1 MWGCLLQTLA
11 MPPDDHAT
19 SRPRRTEQARRWSI
33 TLLLLTQACTAVAI
47 VALLDLAVRSAILLD
62 PFGFDTFFYHLPFA
76 ALRGGVVVPFDMN
89 DTVRAQFDGF
99 PPLPDLVQG
108 VLWRITGS
116 VNATGV
122 VNFLAF
128 AVFLAYSHKVLRAPF
143 WLVALI
149 SLTAP
154 LILIHTSVDYVD
166 LFANA
171 WLAMGVSSI
180 MFAYLFPERRS
191 RAVVIGGLAGL
202 TLAAWSKYTVVPIV
216 IVAFVILA
224 VMVLRSTAGFRLTR
238 RQAAAVFLVF
248 AVLASVPYVKNLAVY
263 GNPFWPLRVPLVG
276 SLFPYI
282 ADPAALHDGQ
292 PIDRPPQLKDAPQLQ
307 VFVESLFET
316 RNPLRYPDR
325 PRWIL
330 DQFQWPPATAHRM
343 GGFWGIGTVIFL
355 VLTAGML
362 IAYRRRAGII
372 MTVSGVA
379 FLCFVGVLPQSNE
392 LRYFMFIPLTW
403 AATIGMLFNPI
414 QIRFPRAAAG
424 ILALLLVLFGYIV
437 SETWQYYQLAALDN
451 RAAAKIWG
459 ADELWPLLKPGETY
473 CAVHMYPLG
482 FLLTGPTLSEF
493 SIVDRSKASLCAPG
507 TIIITNGGIQGQA
520 K

>member
-1 MWGCLLQTLA
+1 MRRRLLSPA
-11 MPPDDHAT
+11 F
-19 SRPRRTEQARRWSI
+19 
-33 TLLLLTQACTAVAI
+33 LLPELCKALAI
-47 VALLDLAVRSAILLD
+47 VALLDLAVRSAILLE

-76 ALRGGVVVPFDMN
+76 ALRGGVAVPFDMN

-99 PPLPDLVQG
+99 PPLPELLQG
-108 VLWRITGS
+108 LLWRITGS

-154 LILIHTSVDYVD
+154 LVLIHTSVDYVD

-171 WLAMGVSSI
+171 WLAIGLSSI
-180 MFAYLFPERRS
+180 MFAALLTEGRG
-191 RAVVIGGLAGL
+191 RAVVIGALAGL

-216 IVAFVILA
+216 IVAFVVLT
-224 VMVLRSTAGFRLTR
+224 VMVLRSTTAFRFTR
-238 RQAAAVFLVF
+238 RQAVAVLLVF
-248 AVLASVPYVKNLAVY
+248 AVLASAPYVKNLAFY
-263 GNPFWPLRVPLVG
+263 GNPFWPLRVPLAG
-276 SLFPYI
+276 SLFPYT

-292 PIDRPPQLKDAPQLQ
+292 PIDRPPDLKNAPQLQ

-330 DQFQWPPATAHRM
+330 DQFQWSPRNAHRM
-343 GGFWGIGTVIFL
+343 GGFWGLGTAIFL
-355 VLTAGML
+355 VLSAAML
-362 IAYRRRAGII
+362 IAYRPRAGII
-372 MTVSGVA
+372 ATVSGLA

-403 AATIGMLFNPI
+403 AATVGMLFKPI
-414 QIRFPRAAAG
+414 QARFPRAAVG
-424 ILALLLVLFGYIV
+424 ILAVVLVLFGYIV
-437 SETWQYYQLAALDN
+437 SENWQYYQLAALDN

-459 ADELWPLLKPGETY
+459 ADKIWPLLRPGETY

-482 FLLTGPTLSEF
+482 FLMTGPTLSEF
-493 SIVDRSKASLCAPG
+493 SIVDRSKASLCPPG
-507 TIIITNGGIQGQA
+507 TIIITNGGVQGPA
-520 K
+520 G